1 MPKETAQGNLIIF
14 WDLQTFEKN
23 RSVQKKHRLFIFTST
38 TALVLTSTY
47 SKASAQGIFGG
58 ARKAMECVISDASGS
73 TGISNTLIQKLP
85 GTIFTIIT
93 IVIFI
98 YVLVQITRSFQAA
111 QQGNEVSSLLIPPVV
126 LMAGLVVIGFMQNLL
141 FGNGA
146 C

>member
-1 MPKETAQGNLIIF
+1 
-14 WDLQTFEKN
+14 
-23 RSVQKKHRLFIFTST
+23 
-38 TALVLTSTY
+38 
-47 SKASAQGIFGG
+47 
-58 ARKAMECVISDASGS
+58 MECVISSASGS
-73 TGISNTLIQKLP
+73 TGISNTLIEKLP

>member
-1 MPKETAQGNLIIF
+1 
-14 WDLQTFEKN
+14 
-23 RSVQKKHRLFIFTST
+23 
-38 TALVLTSTY
+38 
-47 SKASAQGIFGG
+47 
-58 ARKAMECVISDASGS
+58 MECVISDASGS

-111 QQGNEVSSLLIPPVV
+111 QQGNEVSSLLIPPVI

>member
-1 MPKETAQGNLIIF
+1 
-14 WDLQTFEKN
+14 
-23 RSVQKKHRLFIFTST
+23 
-38 TALVLTSTY
+38 
-47 SKASAQGIFGG
+47 
-58 ARKAMECVISDASGS
+58 MECVISSASGS